1 MFTGI
6 TSTTIDAKARITIP
20 TEYRDAVKAAC
31 GGQIVITVDIDR
43 CLLIYPKPE
52 WERFETDLRAL
63 PNVGKQVRR
72 WHRLYLGHA
81 KPREIDGQHRILL
94 PQELRDFAGLKKHV
108 CLVGQGNKFELWDQT
123 RWEEALDGWLDD
135 EAGSLVNESPLD
147 TLSV

>member
-1 MFTGI
+1 MFKGI

-20 TEYRDAVKAAC
+20 TEYRDAIKAAC
-31 GGQIVITVDIDR
+31 GGQIVVTVDVDR
-43 CLLIYPKPE
+43 CLLIYPQPE

-94 PQELRDFAGLKKHV
+94 PQELRDYAGLKKHV
-108 CLVGQGNKFELWDQT
+108 CLVGQGNKFELWDQA
-123 RWEEALDGWLDD
+123 RWNESLDEWLEEEAN
-135 EAGSLVNESPLD
+135 SVVNESPLE